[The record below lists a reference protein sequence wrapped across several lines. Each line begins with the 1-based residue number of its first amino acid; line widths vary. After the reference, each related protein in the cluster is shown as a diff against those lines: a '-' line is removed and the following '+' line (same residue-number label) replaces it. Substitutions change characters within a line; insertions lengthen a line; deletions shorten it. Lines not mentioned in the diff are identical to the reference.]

1 MLDNNNSINPILTVN
16 DSNNEEILNKP
27 VDSLSSIDDNI
38 DNTTNCLALTVKEN
52 YHLVVVKNAF
62 KKSCRVSWKVAVSIF
77 VINFLNMFL

>member
-1 MLDNNNSINPILTVN
+1 MLDNNNSLNSVLTVN
-16 DSNNEEILNKP
+16 NFNEEEILDKH
-27 VDSLSSIDDNI
+27 VDNLPTTNNNI

-52 YHLVVVKNAF
+52 YHMVVIRNAF